1 MLIIRHRWHDLAQA
15 RNATAVDGAEIDI
28 RIHNGALVVE
38 HDPFKEGPT
47 LADWLAEFEGGFLI
61 ANVKEEGL
69 EPHLAPM
76 LEGTNVK
83 DYFILDESV
92 PFIIKHCKA
101 GNPRFGIRVSKW
113 EPASAAIKIMQH
125 VTPSPLWIWL
135 DTFDAQLPVDG
146 HELAELVATGAK
158 ICLVSP
164 ELHPDY
170 DAHLPKDAFMSSVR
184 AVGIENFDAVCTKR
198 PSFWSDYLKELNVP
212 SG

>member
-1 MLIIRHRWHDLAQA
+1 LAKLGKESV
-15 RNATAVDGAEIDI
+15 VDGAEIDI
-28 RIHNGALVVE
+28 RIHNGALIVE
-38 HDPFKEGPT
+38 HDPFKEGPK

-69 EPHLAPM
+69 EPHLVPM
-76 LEGTNVK
+76 LKDTTVK

-101 GNPRFGIRVSKW
+101 GHPNFGIRVSKW
-113 EPASAAIKIMQH
+113 EPASAAIKIIQQ
-125 VTPSPLWIWL
+125 VTPSPSWIWL

-158 ICLVSP
+158 VCLVSP

-170 DAHLPKDAFMSSVR
+170 DARLPADAFMWSVR
-184 AVGIENFDAVCTKR
+184 AVGIENFNAVCTKR
-198 PSFWSDYLKELNVP
+198 PSFWSDYIKRLNV
-212 SG
+212 S